1 MKQFLVLSVI
11 VIVAG
16 LSCMSCKR
24 NRDIV
29 PSSEY
34 APYISAYTGGVIS
47 SDASIFIELTH
58 LREISAV

>member
-1 MKQFLVLSVI
+1 MKQILALAVI
-11 VIVAG
+11 AIVAG

-34 APYISAYTGGVIS
+34 APYVSAYTGGGIPFDLSLFFGIS
-47 SDASIFIELTH
+47 
-58 LREISAV
+58 